1 MSKTG
6 AWIMDMEEKFWDKCA
21 EFVKSNEDVTAA
33 MADAVQYNKEH
44 LYLNMDESE
53 IEDAVS
59 EMWNDYWVNYQ

>member
-6 AWIMDMEEKFWDKCA
+6 AWILELEEQFWDKCVD
-21 EFVKSNEDVTAA
+21 FIKSNEDVSQA

-44 LYLNMDESE
+44 MHLNLEEDVIEES
-53 IEDAVS
+53 IS

>member
-6 AWIMDMEEKFWDKCA
+6 AWIMDMEEQFWDKCV
-21 EFVKSNEDVTAA
+21 EFVKSNEDVSQA

-44 LYLNMDESE
+44 LYLNLEEDV
-53 IEDAVS
+53 IEEGIS

>member
-6 AWIMDMEEKFWDKCA
+6 AWILELEEQFWDKCVD
-21 EFVKSNEDVTAA
+21 FIKSNEDVSQA

-44 LYLNMDESE
+44 MYLNLEEDV
-53 IEDAVS
+53 IEEGIS